1 MSAFKSY
8 AGTDYH
14 QHSGLWL
21 PDDLQTGDIIRCRMM
36 TKHDGLE
43 RAEMCPRH
51 VMVLG
56 MEMDPHTLE
65 YTSIHVARFSY
76 SPKYC
81 TDDMNFLIPRMLE
94 RRGMVTGLE
103 ARAVLKAD
111 RTDFIPL
118 IQDHFWGDIFDVE
131 RIGHVDQ
138 SLFKEIRTTM
148 ERGNRLSGAHSWL
161 PGRNRNKWYVPG
173 AHLAG
178 EDIPSPHH
186 VHDFTK
192 LDELDLARI
201 QTDWALRK
209 DPHKL
214 DANFVAK
221 CLASMEQARIKM
233 ARHAQWEAR
242 QRAKISV
249 HEPFKR
255 IVTNT
260 TAMPTTTQV
269 PAPMPTTALALSPDE
284 QLTLLLPH
292 AQADSINNLRN
303 LVARFNG
310 KAEAPFSK
318 IELPAHLWQG
328 RYMMVKIHD
337 LHDEEND
344 GSAYRPCAVW
354 KAYADRNTGELAGL
368 ELHPVTRG
376 SRNTFRY
383 RFQVY
388 PLKTDSPRPGHL
400 IADCIVRVP
409 LTARFFHEKSAQ
421 SFFELPPDKLEKFK
435 ERRDH
440 ALNSGDPIHTYGLK
454 EVPDHWVEIE
464 LDPTPSL
471 QQFQKW
477 NNAGKIKFDGNAND
491 RVRQRQRDNFPSYK
505 AS

>member
-1 MSAFKSY
+1 MSEFKSY

-14 QHSGLWL
+14 KHSGLWL
-21 PDDLQTGDIIRCRMM
+21 PDDLKAGDIIRCRMM
-36 TKHDGLE
+36 TKHDGID

-81 TDDMNFLIPRMLE
+81 TDDTNFLIPRLLE
-94 RRGMVTGLE
+94 RRGLITGLE

-111 RTDFIPL
+111 RTDFLPL
-118 IQDHFWGDIFDVE
+118 KQDYFWGDVFDVQ
-131 RIGHVDQ
+131 RLGHVDQ
-138 SLFKEIRTTM
+138 SLFKEIRATM
-148 ERGNRLSGAHSWL
+148 ERGHRLSRAHSYL
-161 PGRNRNKWYVPG
+161 PGRDTRKWYIPG
-173 AHLAG
+173 AHLAD
-178 EDIPSPHH
+178 ESIPSPHH
-186 VHDFTK
+186 VHEFTA

-209 DPHKL
+209 DPNKL
-214 DANFVAK
+214 EADFVTK
-221 CLASMEQARIKM
+221 CLANMEHARIQM

-255 IVTNT
+255 TVT
-260 TAMPTTTQV
+260 PTTTHP
-269 PAPMPTTALALSPDE
+269 PAAPIEQETTAALSPEE
-284 QLTLLLPH
+284 QFTMQLPH
-292 AQADSINNLRN
+292 AQTDSITSLRT
-303 LVARFNG
+303 LAARFND
-310 KAEAPFSK
+310 KVEAPFSK
-318 IELPAHLWQG
+318 IELPKHLWQG

-354 KAYADRNTGELAGL
+354 KAYADRDTGELAGL

-376 SRNTFRY
+376 SLNTFRY

-435 ERRDH
+435 ERRAH
-440 ALNSGDPIHTYGLK
+440 ALNSGDPVHVYGLK
-454 EVPDHWVEIE
+454 DIPDNWVEIE
-464 LDPTPSL
+464 LDSTPSL

-477 NNAGKIKFDGNAND
+477 SNSGQIKFDGNMND
-491 RVRQRQRDNFPSYK
+491 RVRQRQRDNVFSYK
-505 AS
+505 AP